1 MSSKYFKLGSMIG
14 ISAIVFTAS
23 AVQAADNPLDP
34 SYYANQV
41 TIAQAAP
48 GAPTADYR
56 DSDNPLHPSFGQL
69 KMMNWQ
75 TATAAAG
82 GVRYID
88 RNNPLHPSY
97 QRI

>member
-1 MSSKYFKLGSMIG
+1 MGSNYFKLGSIIG

-23 AVQAADNPLDP
+23 AVLAADNPLDP
-34 SYYANQV
+34 SYYANKV

-48 GAPTADYR
+48 GAPTAAYR
-56 DSDNPLHPSFGQL
+56 DSDNPLHPSFGRQ
-69 KMMNWQ
+69 KMMIWQ
-75 TATAAAG
+75 TAAAGG